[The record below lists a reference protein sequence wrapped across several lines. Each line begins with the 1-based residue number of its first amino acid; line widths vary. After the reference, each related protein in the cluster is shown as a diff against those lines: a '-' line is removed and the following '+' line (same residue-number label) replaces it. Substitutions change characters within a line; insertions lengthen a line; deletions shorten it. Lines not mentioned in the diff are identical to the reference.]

1 MVPICSIFEVLLEVE
16 IVNYNK
22 NKGLKNHDRYV
33 RIFRKRSVFYWKY
46 HVITFFFRYFPI
58 FLKRKAVH
66 VYKRVYDPRGFKGS
80 AV

>member
-33 RIFRKRSVFYWKY
+33 RISRKRSVFYWKY
-46 HVITFFFRYFPI
+46 HVITFFFGYFPI
-58 FLKRKAVH
+58 F
-66 VYKRVYDPRGFKGS
+66 
-80 AV
+80 